1 MSYKSNDAS
10 NKKDI
15 LGTLLLSALPGH
27 KRYTHMNVI
36 SGDEASVEILDLN
49 EVCSEDSIYVAS
61 TNRKKL
67 SLPRQLKI
75 SNQHFFL

>member
-1 MSYKSNDAS
+1 
-10 NKKDI
+10 
-15 LGTLLLSALPGH
+15 
-27 KRYTHMNVI
+27 MNVI

-75 SNQHFFL
+75 SNQHFFLNLSKMKNLLNGNTAFW